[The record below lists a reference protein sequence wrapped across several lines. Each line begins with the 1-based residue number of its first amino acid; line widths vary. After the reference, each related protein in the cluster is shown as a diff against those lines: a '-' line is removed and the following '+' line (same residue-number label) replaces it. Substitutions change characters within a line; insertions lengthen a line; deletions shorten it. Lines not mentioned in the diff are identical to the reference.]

1 MPGLGRKR
9 EMIREG
15 QDWTQEGTNYTG
27 SGKSKKVQGL
37 MGGGT
42 AKPMMGYSKG
52 GITTPVGTTGDDNDV
67 TNSPIGNRFS
77 RLTGKNKSRPSKRGV
92 KRRRP

>member
-1 MPGLGRKR
+1 MPGMRERKLHMMGETKSSR
-9 EMIREG
+9 G
-15 QDWTQEGTNYTG
+15 DYGTKGY
-27 SGKSKKVQGL
+27 V
-37 MGGGT
+37 GGGKV
-42 AKPMMGYSKG
+42 KPMMGYSKG

-67 TNSPIGNRFS
+67 TSSPIGPIGNRFN